1 MPELPE
7 VETVVRSLAP
17 LIRGREIAG
26 ARLRLE
32 KLVRRPAAF
41 GLEALAGRRI
51 LDVSRRGKMVRIGV
65 EGGLSLVFHL
75 KMTGQLLVRPAAE
88 PLDKHTHFCLAFRD
102 DGAELRFRDVRK
114 FGFLACLRTGGLDSS
129 EVFAGLGPEPLE
141 TGREAFAALFHSRRG
156 RIKSALLD
164 QRVIAGLGNIYADE
178 ALFAAHIHPLTSAA
192 RLRKPDLERLWRE
205 VRRVLRRAIASRGTS
220 VSDYL
225 DAEGLEG
232 EFQER
237 LRVYGRTGEP
247 CPRCGTP
254 IRRIVVGGRG
264 THFCPRCQR
273 RR

>member
-114 FGFLACLRTGGLDSS
+114 FGFLACLRTGELDSS

-141 TGREAFAALFHSRRG
+141 TGREAFASLFRGRRG

-178 ALFAAHIHPLTSAA
+178 ALFAARIHPLTSAA
-192 RLRKPDLERLWRE
+192 RLRRADLERLWRE
-205 VRRVLRRAIASRGTS
+205 VRRILRRAIASRGTS

-237 LRVYGRTGEP
+237 LRVYDRAGEP